1 MFTLAMVILSAFST
15 AISSST
21 GATILHGPHHSA
33 QKSTRTGLSLPRTSV
48 SNVASVT
55 VLVAAPMSAP
65 SGSMLRVTVKPRR
78 WLRHSRA
85 SLDRGEPPLCVE
97 RSLAAGAGRGDG
109 LAVDVVD
116 QVAAGE
122 DAVEVGPG
130 RGCVDEHVTLV
141 VEGHLTA
148 DELAARVVPDRH
160 EQPGD
165 VECRAFAGHR

>member
-55 VLVAAPMSAP
+55 VFVAAPMSAP

-78 WLRHSRA
+78 WVSHSRG
-85 SLDRGEPPLCVE
+85 SLELGEPPLRVE
-97 RSLAAGAGRGDG
+97 RRLAASAGGGDG
-109 LAVDVVD
+109 LAVDMVD
-116 QVAAGE
+116 QIAARE
-122 DAVEVGPG
+122 DPVEVGPG
-130 RGCVDEHVTLV
+130 GRRVDKDVALV
-141 VEGHLTA
+141 VEG
-148 DELAARVVPDRH
+148 
-160 EQPGD
+160 
-165 VECRAFAGHR
+165 

>member
-65 SGSMLRVTVKPRR
+65 SGSMLPVTVKPRR
-78 WLRHSRA
+78 WVRHSRGSLELRA
-85 SLDRGEPPLCVE
+85 SLELGQPPFRVE
-97 RSLAAGAGRGDG
+97 RGLAAGAGGGDR
-109 LAVDVVD
+109 LAVNVVD
-116 QVAAGE
+116 EVAARE
-122 DAVEVGPG
+122 DAVEVGAG
-130 RGCVDEHVTLV
+130 RRRVDHDVTLV
-141 VEGHLTA
+141 VQRHL
-148 DELAARVVPDRH
+148 
-160 EQPGD
+160 
-165 VECRAFAGHR
+165 